1 MNDIIYA
8 GRIAC
13 GEPRKAFEV
22 ILSSE
27 DGALEYDGGKLDY
40 NRGDIIVIPPHFS
53 CKRNI
58 GAEDLYV
65 QIDKALIALKQP
77 KVLSDDENAGMA
89 HAVRQAALYFGEERK
104 KDAIIAAFGTLLAG
118 YITAFSNLSGLS
130 PVVESVKADILKNL
144 RDPAYSLEDALKR
157 LPLNYDYVRKLFKRE
172 TGVTPHAYL
181 TAERMKLAREL
192 LSSGLSNKFSEFTV
206 AQISESCGF
215 SEPLYFSRV
224 FKKYYGVSPSSY
236 KPNV

>member
-89 HAVRQAALYFGEERK
+89 HAVRQAAKNGKR
-104 KDAIIAAFGTLLAG
+104 TR
-118 YITAFSNLSGLS
+118 LSRRS
-130 PVVESVKADILKNL
+130 ARFWRDILPLFQICRGFRPWSK
-144 RDPAYSLEDALKR
+144 ALKR
-157 LPLNYDYVRKLFKRE
+157 TFLKISATPLTRLKTR
-172 TGVTPHAYL
+172 
-181 TAERMKLAREL
+181 
-192 LSSGLSNKFSEFTV
+192 
-206 AQISESCGF
+206 
-215 SEPLYFSRV
+215 
-224 FKKYYGVSPSSY
+224 
-236 KPNV
+236 